1 VEGKLVG
8 ASDRK
13 QRTVVRV
20 HRACTDCSSNK
31 SLSIRKHLHMGA
43 Y

>member
-1 VEGKLVG
+1 VEGELVG

-20 HRACTDCSSNK
+20 HPVCTDCSSNK
-31 SLSIRKHLHMGA
+31 GLSIEKHLHMGA